1 MKKIKTW
8 LKNLNQ
14 RLIKGPKDKDQLI
27 FFLRRAVQRAILNTE
42 ALTMIEGVMH
52 VSDMEA
58 SEIMVP
64 RSQMITLKKG
74 MDLSEILAVIVKS
87 NHARLPIIGEN
98 KDEILGILHAK
109 DLLTYYTEAAAS
121 HTESTFCLK
130 DIMRPAVFIPESKRL
145 DLLLNEFKANRN
157 HMAIVVNEY
166 GNVTGLVTIEDVL
179 EQIVGEIEDEHDV
192 DEALT
197 IQKHTKSNY
206 SVQALTP
213 IAEFND
219 YFKSE
224 LDDAEFDTIGGII
237 LKAFGHL
244 PNRGE
249 MVTIDNIEFTVLK
262 ANDRRIRL
270 LGVRL
275 KKKSDLEGSTF

>member
-1 MKKIKTW
+1 MKKMQTW
-8 LKNLNQ
+8 LKRLNHI
-14 RLIKGPKDKDQLI
+14 LIRGPKNKEQLI
-27 FFLRRAVQRAILNTE
+27 IFLRKAVQRMLLNTE

-64 RSQMITLKKG
+64 RSQMVTLKKD
-74 MDLSEILAVIVKS
+74 MTLEEILPIIIES
-87 NHARLPIIGEN
+87 NHARLPIIGDTR
-98 KDEILGILHAK
+98 DEILGILHAK
-109 DLLTYYTEAAAS
+109 DLLIYNTAAHS
-121 HTESTFCLK
+121 EHKFSLK
-130 DIMRPAVFIPESKRL
+130 EVIRPAVFIPESKRL

-157 HMAIVVNEY
+157 HIAIVVDEY

-192 DEALT
+192 DEAVT
-197 IQKHTKSNY
+197 IQKHTKNNY

-213 IAEFND
+213 ISEFNE
-219 YFKSE
+219 YFKTQLNDE
-224 LDDAEFDTIGGII
+224 EFDTIGGLV
-237 LKAFGHL
+237 LKGFGYL
-244 PNRGE
+244 PSRGE
-249 MVTIDNIEFTVLK
+249 SVTIDNIEFTVLK

-275 KKKSDLEGSTF
+275 KIPASPGASNSL